1 MTDAVSIAV
10 GYIAGIRQRQL
21 YELASLFYEQEQD
34 MQKAFSDGLTDK
46 PAEDTADSRKG
57 L

>member
-1 MTDAVSIAV
+1 MTDAESFVA

-21 YELASLFYEQEQD
+21 HELASLFYEQEQD

-46 PAEDTADSRKG
+46 PAEDPADSRKG